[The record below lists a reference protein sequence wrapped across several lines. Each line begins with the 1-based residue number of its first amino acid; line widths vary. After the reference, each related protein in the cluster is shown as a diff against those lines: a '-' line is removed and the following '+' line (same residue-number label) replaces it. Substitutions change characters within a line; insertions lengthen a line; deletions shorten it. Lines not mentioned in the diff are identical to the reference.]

1 MARHA
6 LYEGTYRKYHEELNL
21 QNTADIYL
29 RIAVDAASQIMEE
42 GGFSLYNTGNPESDY
57 STLFNSLDLTTNPE
71 IIQAHYYEKLL
82 LATDSGLI
90 CSEIIFLVLPRT
102 WCRLT

>member
-1 MARHA
+1 MTRTYIKGVTNGRMWLPRYSKTISCSRACKTGQLKGTIDKWIVLATMARHA

-42 GGFSLYNTGNPESDY
+42 GGFSLYNTGI
-57 STLFNSLDLTTNPE
+57 L
-71 IIQAHYYEKLL
+71 K
-82 LATDSGLI
+82 
-90 CSEIIFLVLPRT
+90 
-102 WCRLT
+102 

>member
-1 MARHA
+1 MTTDDQDLYKGRDKREDVVTKIFEDYQFAAEHVKTGQPKGTIDKWIVLATMARHA

-42 GGFSLYNTGNPESDY
+42 GGFS
-57 STLFNSLDLTTNPE
+57 F
-71 IIQAHYYEKLL
+71 IA
-82 LATDSGLI
+82 
-90 CSEIIFLVLPRT
+90 VR
-102 WCRLT
+102 

>member
-71 IIQAHYYEKLL
+71 IIQAHYYEK
-82 LATDSGLI
+82 SY
-90 CSEIIFLVLPRT
+90 C
-102 WCRLT
+102 